1 MIRSIQWK
9 QWNQQ
14 QNLCCLLIIIC
25 LFWAE
30 MVVCKVKLSKPIKKS
45 SKKIKA
51 SAKMIKAMKYDGGWK
66 DQFSYCKI
74 FVVVRFIIMLHTTD
88 VGDTL
93 SLDHSQIIIW
103 YSREEDEK
111 EKKKQLKST
120 NVVKKKLI

>member
-1 MIRSIQWK
+1 
-9 QWNQQ
+9 
-14 QNLCCLLIIIC
+14 
-25 LFWAE
+25 
-30 MVVCKVKLSKPIKKS
+30 
-45 SKKIKA
+45 
-51 SAKMIKAMKYDGGWK
+51 MKRWYDGGWK

-74 FVVVRFIIMLHTTD
+74 FVVGCFIIMLHTTD

-111 EKKKQLKST
+111 EEEKKIKST